1 MFKKLEIKPIHFIS
15 VILVLIILLMYQCN
29 RTDKIKAI
37 NVALEDKVE
46 RVESNFL
53 AGQDTIEYYKNKN
66 DFYVGEIRA
75 YTYTANELKNE
86 GDELFE
92 KYNNALGEIKKLEKV
107 NQLLSTQIN
116 IVEVDTV
123 FASIE
128 NDSVLYFNDSTNYGD
143 GNWRMWNSKIS
154 LFKDGDRLTGAL
166 NDFKYEQGIRLYS
179 SIEEVDGYK
188 KINIATKYP
197 GLTFD
202 DIEGI
207 SIIENE
213 INQAKAER
221 KSRIALGIGAG
232 YGLTFTTGNMV
243 YHGPQ
248 VGLFLTYT
256 IKMPKLKLFNFK
268 RDK

>member
-15 VILVLIILLMYQCN
+15 VILLLIILLMYQCN

-53 AGQDTIEYYKNKN
+53 AGQDTIEVYKNKN
-66 DFYVGEIRA
+66 DFYVSEIRA
-75 YTYTANELKNE
+75 YEYTATELEEEGNEM
-86 GDELFE
+86 FE
-92 KYNNALGEIKKLEKV
+92 KYNNALGEISKLKKV

-123 FASIE
+123 YAFIE
-128 NDSVLYFNDSTNYGD
+128 NDSILYFNDSTDYGD
-143 GNWRMWNSKIS
+143 GNWRKWDSKIS
-154 LFKDGDRLTGAL
+154 LFREGDILKGAL
-166 NDFKYEQGIRLYS
+166 NDFKYEQSIKLYS
-179 SIEEVDGYK
+179 SIEDIDGIK

-197 GLTFD
+197 GLTFK

-207 SIIENE
+207 SIIEDE
-213 INQAKAER
+213 INLAKKEH
-221 KSRIALGIGAG
+221 KSRIALGLGVG
-232 YGLTFTTGNMV
+232 YGVTFTNNSLV

-248 VGLFLTYT
+248 VGLYLTYT
-256 IKMPKLKLFNFK
+256 LKLPKLRLFDFK